1 MDCMLFETPIHAIDT
16 IRFLAGA
23 DVSEVHSVVQ
33 RSMSGYRDVH
43 AALVAFENGVVA
55 QLIHNYTTNARLERY
70 EIHGHEISA
79 YMEGRVAWRG
89 FLRWREKSVE
99 RGWIGHRRTEP
110 IFYRLC
116 ERRPPGRASRSKFG

>member
-1 MDCMLFETPIHAIDT
+1 MWL
-16 IRFLAGA
+16 
-23 DVSEVHSVVQ
+23 Q

-79 YMEGRVAWRG
+79 YMEGVSRG
-89 FLRWREKSVE
+89 EVFCDGEKRALTGNGAGTDEQNRFFIDCVKEDRPVE
-99 RGWIGHRRTEP
+99 LPAANLDEAIKTMALAEAIMAGTR
-110 IFYRLC
+110 
-116 ERRPPGRASRSKFG
+116 